1 MMEFLERNNGSTRLE
16 IAMQRIN
23 TFASVAA
30 LLVAASVSAL
40 ATDWPH
46 WRGPSRNGIS
56 TETGWTDQWPA
67 AGPSVAWK
75 AGVGLGFSSF
85 AVANGRVVTAGHADE
100 KDTVFCF
107 DAMTGKEIWKH
118 SYPSD
123 LGDKYFD
130 GGTTGSATI
139 EGDRVF
145 WLSRWG
151 DVFCFN
157 AADGKV
163 IWNKNVQAETKARV
177 PDWGFT
183 GAPLVL
189 GDKLILNI
197 GEAGLALDKKS
208 GNVLWQSATRSA
220 GYSTPLPFKQGGDV
234 RVVMGNEQ
242 AYVAV
247 NPADGKEAWRIKW
260 LTQYGVN
267 AADPIVDGNRI
278 LLSSGYGKGAGLFEL
293 GGAEPKEIWKSKVI
307 RTQMN
312 PAVLHQGHLYG
323 VDGDTTEKASLKCV
337 DFATGAEK
345 WKHANFGSGGVII
358 ADGKLIALSGTGEL
372 MVAPASP
379 ESFKPTARAQV
390 LGGKC
395 WTAPVLAN
403 GFIYMRNSRG
413 DVVAV
418 DVRKK

>member
-1 MMEFLERNNGSTRLE
+1 M
-16 IAMQRIN
+16 
-23 TFASVAA
+23 
-30 LLVAASVSAL
+30 
-40 ATDWPH
+40 
-46 WRGPSRNGIS
+46 
-56 TETGWTDQWPA
+56 
-67 AGPSVAWK
+67 
-75 AGVGLGFSSF
+75 
-85 AVANGRVVTAGHADE
+85 
-100 KDTVFCF
+100 
-107 DAMTGKEIWKH
+107 
-118 SYPSD
+118 
-123 LGDKYFD
+123 
-130 GGTTGSATI
+130 
-139 EGDRVF
+139 
-145 WLSRWG
+145 
-151 DVFCFN
+151 FCFN

-372 MVAPASP
+372 LVAPASP

>member
-1 MMEFLERNNGSTRLE
+1 MMEFFERNNGSTRLE

-163 IWNKNVQAETKARV
+163 VWNKNVQAETKARV

-372 MVAPASP
+372 LVAPASP

>member
-372 MVAPASP
+372 LVAPASP

>member
-1 MMEFLERNNGSTRLE
+1 MMEFFERNNGSTRLE

-372 MVAPASP
+372 LVAPASP